1 MREPVE
7 QRGCHFRVPK
17 HARPFAEGKVGRDDD
32 GRAFV
37 EPADQMEQE
46 LAASLGEGQIAEFV
60 EDDEVEAREIV
71 SKPPLPAS
79 TCLRLQP
86 VDEIDGR
93 KEAAARAS
101 TDAGAGDGDRQMSFA
116 GSRAANEYDV
126 ALLDDEAPPA
136 RSRTSA
142 SLIGVSLK
150 AKSSTSL
157 ASGSLA
163 TVS

>member
-1 MREPVE
+1 MQPS
-7 QRGCHFRVPK
+7 
-17 HARPFAEGKVGRDDD
+17 
-32 GRAFV
+32 
-37 EPADQMEQE
+37 
-46 LAASLGEGQIAEFV
+46 AS
-60 EDDEVEAREIV
+60 
-71 SKPPLPAS
+71 S
-79 TCLRLQP
+79 RL
-86 VDEIDGR
+86 DEIDGR

-142 SLIGVSLK
+142 PLIGVSLK

-157 ASGSLA
+157 ASGRVWRDTIEDPISIARLSTIEIDRSIA
-163 TVS
+163 DRRGGALYVDDHVGGVDARQAPGTGGLTAGKPSVRTAANIETI